1 MKTKQFVDILK
12 ACDTV
17 ITKHQDALMEAK
29 EVRINAFNGL
39 AKVCGNRDP
48 DKKHCRHEALK
59 READAKG
66 VTAFQN
72 GCHRQICPLLK

>member
-1 MKTKQFVDILK
+1 MKTEQFVDLLK
-12 ACDTV
+12 ACDNV
-17 ITKHQDALMEAK
+17 IVKHQNALMEA
-29 EVRINAFNGL
+29 EGVRINAFNGL
-39 AKVCGNRDP
+39 TKICDHRDT
-48 DKKHCRHEALK
+48 DKRHCRHEALK